1 MLEIIKTKSLED
13 VCAHAADDFI
23 TAIRDINQTGGVHGD
38 GIARVVLTGGGAG
51 IGMLRRL
58 VNADINWELVHVFF
72 GDERNV
78 EVTHPD
84 SNEGQARE
92 ALLDHIQIPE
102 ANIHG
107 FRLGGIELSGAA
119 EEYRAALHDFAP
131 LGFDIHLL
139 GVGGEGHINSI
150 FPHTAAAE
158 ETTELV
164 LPVYDSPKPPA
175 ERVTLTFPAITSAQ
189 RVWMLVA
196 GPEKAEAVKNIV
208 GAAPALDWPA
218 AGARGVVETKLFVA
232 ADAATLL

>member
-1 MLEIIKTKSLED
+1 MLEIVKTKSLED
-13 VCAHAADDFI
+13 VCAQAADDF
-23 TAIRDINQTGGVHGD
+23 TAVIRDINQTGGVHGD

-51 IGMLRRL
+51 IGVLRNL
-58 VNADINWELVHVFF
+58 IDADINWELVHIFF

-107 FRLGGIELSGAA
+107 LRLGGIELAGAA

-131 LGFDIHLL
+131 SGFDIHLL

-150 FPHTAAAE
+150 FPHTPAAE
-158 ETTELV
+158 ETAALV

-175 ERVTLTFPAITSAQ
+175 ERVTLTFPAIASAH

-196 GPEKAEAVKNIV
+196 GAEKAEAVKNIV
-208 GAAPALDWPA
+208 EGAPAIEWPA
-218 AGARGVVETKLFVA
+218 AGARGANETKLFVA
-232 ADAATLL
+232 ADAATLI